1 MLING
6 AKLQVQLKLLSASI
20 PSATRMAVSVL
31 RLTIVLAL
39 SALILTCYADDKP
52 DDKPDD
58 SGKNPQPD
66 FPKFLNILGTEII
79 ENAVDF
85 ILRSMTRETIN
96 PILSRVQQIRRKK
109 TLFLNR
115 RDKDCKQSW
124 NLKMSIS
131 LLGTFAL
138 PKSIQDLPKNL
149 QVILLPQI
157 VETLWCFLSIVMLPM
172 VVVLQLLPSHDC

>member
-39 SALILTCYADDKP
+39 SALILTCYAVSQSNDKP

-85 ILRSMTRETIN
+85 ILRSMTRETGFVEFEDN
-96 PILSRVQQIRRKK
+96 PGEHSSK
-109 TLFLNR
+109 
-115 RDKDCKQSW
+115 
-124 NLKMSIS
+124 
-131 LLGTFAL
+131 
-138 PKSIQDLPKNL
+138 
-149 QVILLPQI
+149 
-157 VETLWCFLSIVMLPM
+157 
-172 VVVLQLLPSHDC
+172 

>member
-85 ILRSMTRETIN
+85 ILRSMTRETRH
-96 PILSRVQQIRRKK
+96 LSG
-109 TLFLNR
+109 
-115 RDKDCKQSW
+115 SW
-124 NLKMSIS
+124 TIQGQPTPAFPV
-131 LLGTFAL
+131 LLHKPSRT
-138 PKSIQDLPKNL
+138 
-149 QVILLPQI
+149 
-157 VETLWCFLSIVMLPM
+157 ETTK
-172 VVVLQLLPSHDC
+172 QLLASSQASVFASTEHNSF